1 MKRVLFILG
10 VAVLTL
16 SSFSGSVQDAGK
28 SLCKAYFPL
37 EKGTE
42 LTYENY
48 SAKDKLQ
55 STDYLSV
62 TDIIETAE
70 ALTIKVH
77 ASSEDKK
84 GKQTYESD
92 FEYLCENGVFK
103 MSMESMVSGEMM
115 EAYKDMEVEITQT
128 ELAFPSDAT
137 VGQTLPDAEMN
148 MKISSNGIEMMT
160 MTFKI
165 TDRKIEAKE
174 SITTPAGTFEAF
186 KFSQSTNMKMMFM
199 DKTYKSVDW
208 IVENIGSVRSET
220 YSSSGKLENYRILTN
235 IKR

>member
-16 SSFSGSVQDAGK
+16 SSFSSSVQDAGK
-28 SLCKAYFPL
+28 NLCKAYFPL

-48 SAKDKLQ
+48 NAKDKLQ
-55 STDYLSV
+55 STDYFSV

-70 ALTIKVH
+70 SLTIKVH
-77 ASSEDKK
+77 ASSKDKK
-84 GKQTYESD
+84 GEETYASD
-92 FEYLCENGVFK
+92 FEYLCEDGVFK
-103 MSMESMVSGEMM
+103 MSMESMMNSEMM

-148 MKISSNGIEMMT
+148 IKVSSNGIEVMT
-160 MTFKI
+160 MTFRI

-186 KFSQSTNMKMMFM
+186 KFSQSTNTKMMFM
-199 DKTYKSVDW
+199 NKTYKSVDW